1 MLPLLIEFRDAVTVS
16 RRLIAAAHVKDA
28 TGAFAWVE
36 ADRSV
41 VVEAAFLKVFIAWE
55 TVQERSFLEYLMGA
69 TSASGSVMPR
79 FVQPKDRAHA
89 AKLLI
94 GAGRFV
100 DWSTPDP
107 VRRLA
112 NNFLD
117 NGEPFESVLASIH
130 GDLLDLKTIR
140 NAAAHVSITTVQ
152 PLDALASRKLQKN
165 IAGISAAALLL
176 STDPTSRSGATIFE
190 AYTSVLDEAAQRIIH
205 A

>member
-1 MLPLLIEFRDAVTVS
+1 MLRLLTEFRDAITMS
-16 RRLIAAAHVKDA
+16 RRLIAAAHVKDT
-28 TGAFAWVE
+28 TGMFAWDE
-36 ADRSV
+36 ADRFV

-55 TVQERSFLEYLMGA
+55 TIQERSFLEFLMGVA
-69 TSASGSVMPR
+69 SANGSVMPC

-94 GAGRFV
+94 GLGRFV

-112 NNFLD
+112 NNFLA

-130 GDLLDLKTIR
+130 SDLMDLKTIR
-140 NAAAHVSITTVQ
+140 NAAAHASTTTVQ
-152 PLDALASRKLQKN
+152 PLDALASRKLQRN
-165 IAGISAAALLL
+165 ISGISAAAFLL
-176 STDPTSRSGATIFE
+176 STDPTSRSGSTIFE
-190 AYTSVLDEAAQRIIH
+190 GYTSVLDAAAQRIIH